1 MEHFSEQNWVD
12 FVRGTAL
19 LGAKQRVDQH
29 LATGC
34 SGCQTTLDFWKR
46 IAGLA
51 SGERDCSPPADL
63 VHLVKAE
70 FSARN
75 GFRVGRQTFAG
86 MVFDSAI
93 EPVAAGLRAARAATR
108 QVIYEAEGL
117 TVDLRFE
124 RKQPGN
130 LVSACGQVLDKEAPL
145 CWLNNAAILLC
156 SSEGHMIRKTE
167 TNEYGEFQFEFE
179 PQDQLRMSVVT
190 MGRKTLRIALG
201 NLD

>member
-12 FVRGTAL
+12 FVRGTGL
-19 LGAKQRVDQH
+19 PGTRQRVDKH

-34 SGCQTTLDFWKR
+34 SGCKSTLDFWKR

-51 SGERDCSPPADL
+51 AEERDCVPPADL

-70 FSARN
+70 FSAGK
-75 GFRVGRQTFAG
+75 GFRPGPQTFAG
-86 MVFDSAI
+86 MVFDSAMQ
-93 EPVAAGLRAARAATR
+93 PVAMGLRSGRAATR
-108 QVIYEAEGL
+108 QVVYEAEGL

-124 RKQPGN
+124 RKQQGN
-130 LVSACGQVLDKEAPL
+130 VVSACGQVLDNDAPL
-145 CWLNNAAILLC
+145 SWLGNAAIVLC
-156 SSEGHMIRKTE
+156 THEGRMVTKTE

-190 MGRKTLRIALG
+190 IGRRTLRIALG

>member
-12 FVRGTAL
+12 FVRDAGL
-19 LGAKQRVDQH
+19 PGMKQRVDKH
-29 LATGC
+29 LAMGC
-34 SGCQTTLDFWKR
+34 PRCQITLAFWKG

-51 SGERDCSPPADL
+51 AEERNCTPPAEL

-70 FSARN
+70 FSARHD
-75 GFRVGRQTFAG
+75 FRPEAQTFAG
-86 MVFDSAI
+86 MIFDSALQ
-93 EPVAAGLRAARAATR
+93 PVTMGLRSARAATR
-108 QVIYEAEGL
+108 QVVYEAEGL

-130 LVSACGQVLDKEAPL
+130 VVSACGQVLDNDAPL
-145 CWLNNAAILLC
+145 SWLGNAAIVLC
-156 SSEGHMIRKTE
+156 TGEGRMITRTE

-190 MGRKTLRIALG
+190 MGRRTLRIALG